1 MTEIDALIRIA
12 YDTFVCGDI
21 RSAEPNPYFA
31 KPPYTPFAMNDA
43 YPEGAHGI
51 YNAQGIN
58 CLRFRDKR
66 GSVFTTKEHAVALA
80 ESWNT

>member
-12 YDTFVCGDI
+12 YDTFTCGDI
-21 RSAEPNPYFA
+21 SSAEPNPYFA

-43 YPEGAHGI
+43 YHEGLHGI

-66 GSVFTTKEHAVALA
+66 GSVFTTKENAIALA
-80 ESWNT
+80 ESWNV

>member
-1 MTEIDALIRIA
+1 MTEIDVLISIA
-12 YDTFVCGDI
+12 YDTFTCGDI
-21 RSAEPNPYFA
+21 SSAEPNPYFA
-31 KPPYTPFAMNDA
+31 KPPYTPFAMNDKH
-43 YPEGAHGI
+43 PEGAHGI